1 MEEWESI
8 FGERPP
14 AGYDFDTADLWAME
28 TWLKLIKEA
37 PDIAY
42 KLGIVFELSRREM
55 IKRGV
60 DQFCRTP
67 YTYKLL
73 AMPDKE
79 LESRLLAG
87 TEKEKIS

>member
-14 AGYDFDTADLWAME
+14 AGYDFDTADLWTME
-28 TWLKLIKEA
+28 TWLKLVEEA

-73 AMPDKE
+73 SKTNKE
-79 LESRLLAG
+79 LESQLLAD
-87 TEKEKIS
+87 TEKENIS